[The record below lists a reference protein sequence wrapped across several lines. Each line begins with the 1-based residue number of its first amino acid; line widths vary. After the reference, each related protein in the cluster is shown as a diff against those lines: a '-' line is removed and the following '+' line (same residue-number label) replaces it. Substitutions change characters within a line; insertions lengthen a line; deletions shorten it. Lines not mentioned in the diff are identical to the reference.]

1 MIGALFDVVGTI
13 YTSAFWRDI
22 GDHHRERKRNRFWTW
37 AYLIWHM
44 AGWPLNLAGL
54 LSDRRWYDSWAQ
66 DMGWLFRGF
75 TIEEGEELFQWVIEQ
90 RVKPNLRT
98 DVLEILRDHQAKG
111 HTVALVS
118 GSPQQ
123 LLDAVASSLGI
134 EYALGTALE
143 VKDGRYTGSMTGT
156 LSMNEGK
163 VMAVEEWAGQM
174 NLDLDWSKTF
184 AYGDSR
190 GDIDLLERAGHPVAV
205 YPDEALRAVA
215 EERGWQIMGERE
227 PRK

>member
-1 MIGALFDVVGTI
+1 MIGAFFDAVGTI

-22 GDHHRERKRNRFWTW
+22 GDHHREHKRNRFWTW

-66 DMGWLFRGF
+66 DMAWLFKGF
-75 TIEEGEELFQWVIEQ
+75 TIEEGEEVFQWVIEQ

-98 DVLEILRDHQAKG
+98 DVLDILRDHQAKG

-134 EYALGTALE
+134 DYALGTALE
-143 VKDGRYTGSMTGT
+143 VKDGRYTGSMTGP

-163 VMAVEEWAGQM
+163 VAAVEEWAARM

-190 GDIDLLERAGHPVAV
+190 GDIDLLQRVGHPVAV
-205 YPDEALRAVA
+205 YPDEALRAIA